1 MKRFWLIVFS
11 LLLIFPIMA
20 QMQNGVVKTRG
31 RMVNNKHVPGVGL
44 PGAVVSIKDRTD
56 VGVKNND
63 GSFSFPVKG
72 KQFMVQSVTKKD
84 YALVD
89 ADAAPKTYLHSQ
101 DTFFLVMET
110 PDQILQDKLDS
121 ERRIRRTLRQ
131 QLQAR
136 EDEIE
141 RLKSE
146 NKITQEEY
154 HKALQ
159 KLYADEKNN
168 EKLIQEMA
176 ERYSTLDYDRI
187 DEFYR
192 QVNNYIEQGELAR
205 ADSLLK
211 TRGDVESQVADV
223 IEQGKVIQQKKE
235 EIEQAEEVHKSDID
249 ELSRRCYSFYETFLM
264 QHQNDSAAKYIEFRA
279 ALDTTNVEWQ
289 NAAGEFI
296 RVYQAQYDKALE
308 YYKRGLSHSIK
319 QYGEES
325 EWVAYFYNGIGII
338 LDSFG
343 DYPKALEYYQK
354 ALEIRLKVFGPEH
367 PDVATSYNN
376 IGYVYISQGDYPKA
390 LEYHQKAIE
399 IRLKVLDTEHPDVA
413 TSYGNI
419 GSIYNSQG
427 DYPKA
432 LEYYQK
438 ALNIQLKVFGPEHP
452 DVAISYNNIG
462 YVYNSQGNYP
472 KALEYLQKALD
483 IQVKVFG
490 SEHPGVATTYNN
502 IGLAYYSQGE
512 YPKALEYYQKALVIR
527 LKVLGPEHPDV
538 ATSYNNIGTVHD
550 NQGDYTKALEY
561 HQKALVIRLKV
572 FDSEHPSVATTYNNI
587 GQTYYSQGDY
597 PKALE
602 YYQKAL
608 VIRLKVLD
616 TEHPD
621 VAT

>member
-438 ALNIQLKVFGPEHP
+438 ALNIL
-452 DVAISYNNIG
+452 
-462 YVYNSQGNYP
+462 
-472 KALEYLQKALD
+472 
-483 IQVKVFG
+483 
-490 SEHPGVATTYNN
+490 
-502 IGLAYYSQGE
+502 
-512 YPKALEYYQKALVIR
+512 
-527 LKVLGPEHPDV
+527 LKVLGTEHPNV
-538 ATSYNNIGTVHD
+538 ATSYNNIGIVHD

-561 HQKALVIRLKV
+561 HQKALGIYLKV
-572 FDSEHPSVATTYNNI
+572 FGSEHPSVATTYNNI
-587 GQTYYSQGDY
+587 GYIYNSQGYY

-602 YYQKAL
+602 YHQKAL
-608 VIRLKVLD
+608 EIRLKVFGP
-616 TEHPD
+616 EHPD
-621 VAT
+621 VATSYNNIGFLYNSQGEYPKALEYLQKALYVLIKVLGTEHPNVIQVKKNIEYTEQLIKTAE

>member
-413 TSYGNI
+413 TSYNNI
-419 GSIYNSQG
+419 GSVYNSQG

-438 ALNIQLKVFGPEHP
+438 ALNIL
-452 DVAISYNNIG
+452 
-462 YVYNSQGNYP
+462 
-472 KALEYLQKALD
+472 
-483 IQVKVFG
+483 
-490 SEHPGVATTYNN
+490 
-502 IGLAYYSQGE
+502 
-512 YPKALEYYQKALVIR
+512 
-527 LKVLGPEHPDV
+527 LKVLGTEHPNV
-538 ATSYNNIGTVHD
+538 ATSYNNIGIVHD

-587 GQTYYSQGDY
+587 GYIYNSQGYY

-602 YYQKAL
+602 YHQKAL
-608 VIRLKVLD
+608 EIRLKVFGP
-616 TEHPD
+616 EHPD
-621 VAT
+621 VATSYNNIGFLYNSQGEYPKALEYLQKALYVLIKVLGTEHPNVIQVKKNIEYTEQLIKTAE

>member
-63 GSFSFPVKG
+63 GSFSFPVRG
-72 KQFMVQSVTKKD
+72 KQFKVQSVTKKD

-89 ADAAPKTYLHSQ
+89 ADAAPKTYFHSQ

-154 HKALQ
+154 HKAFQ
-159 KLYADEKNN
+159 KLYADEENN

-211 TRGDVESQVADV
+211 TRGDVESQVIDV

-235 EIEQAEEVHKSDID
+235 EIEQAEEVHKSDIA

-264 QHQNDSAAKYIEFRA
+264 QHQNDSAAKYIEYRA
-279 ALDTTNVEWQ
+279 TLDTTNVEWQ

-296 RVYQAQYDKALE
+296 QVYQAQYDKALE

-325 EWVAYFYNGIGII
+325 EWVGIFYNNIGFVYYSQGDYPKALEYHQKALEIRLKVFGSEHPDVAASYNNI
-338 LDSFG
+338 GLIYSSQG

-354 ALEIRLKVFGPEH
+354 ALEIRLKVLGSEH
-367 PDVATSYNN
+367 PDV
-376 IGYVYISQGDYPKA
+376 IRVKEYI
-390 LEYHQKAIE
+390 E
-399 IRLKVLDTEHPDVA
+399 
-413 TSYGNI
+413 
-419 GSIYNSQG
+419 SIKQQI
-427 DYPKA
+427 KTA
-432 LEYYQK
+432 E
-438 ALNIQLKVFGPEHP
+438 
-452 DVAISYNNIG
+452 
-462 YVYNSQGNYP
+462 
-472 KALEYLQKALD
+472 
-483 IQVKVFG
+483 
-490 SEHPGVATTYNN
+490 
-502 IGLAYYSQGE
+502 
-512 YPKALEYYQKALVIR
+512 
-527 LKVLGPEHPDV
+527 
-538 ATSYNNIGTVHD
+538 
-550 NQGDYTKALEY
+550 
-561 HQKALVIRLKV
+561 
-572 FDSEHPSVATTYNNI
+572 
-587 GQTYYSQGDY
+587 
-597 PKALE
+597 
-602 YYQKAL
+602 
-608 VIRLKVLD
+608 
-616 TEHPD
+616 
-621 VAT
+621 

>member
-89 ADAAPKTYLHSQ
+89 ADAAPKTYLHSK

-159 KLYADEKNN
+159 KLYADEENN
-168 EKLIQEMA
+168 EKLIQEMV

-211 TRGDVESQVADV
+211 TRGDVESQVVNV

-235 EIEQAEEVHKSDID
+235 EAERVIQQQMEKLEKIDRAEEVRKSDID

-279 ALDTTNVEWQ
+279 ALDTTNIEWQ
-289 NAAGEFI
+289 NDAGEFI

-308 YYKRGLSHSIK
+308 YYKRGVSQSIK

-325 EWVAYFYNGIGII
+325 EWVTNFYNNIGLIY
-338 LDSFG
+338 SSQG
-343 DYPKALEYYQK
+343 DYLKALEYHQK

-376 IGYVYISQGDYPKA
+376 IGFLYNSQGEYPKALEYYQRALDIQVKVFGSEHPDVATTYNNIGYIYNSQGYYPKA
-390 LEYHQKAIE
+390 LEYH
-399 IRLKVLDTEHPDVA
+399 
-413 TSYGNI
+413 
-419 GSIYNSQG
+419 
-427 DYPKA
+427 
-432 LEYYQK
+432 QK

-452 DVAISYNNIG
+452 DVATSYLGTAGI
-462 YVYNSQGNYP
+462 YISQGDYI
-472 KALEYLQKALD
+472 KALEYLQMTL
-483 IQVKVFG
+483 
-490 SEHPGVATTYNN
+490 E
-502 IGLAYYSQGE
+502 IGL
-512 YPKALEYYQKALVIR
+512 
-527 LKVLGPEHPDV
+527 KVWGPEHPDV
-538 ATSYNNIGTVHD
+538 IQVKEIIGYIKLLIKT
-550 NQGDYTKALEY
+550 AE
-561 HQKALVIRLKV
+561 
-572 FDSEHPSVATTYNNI
+572 
-587 GQTYYSQGDY
+587 
-597 PKALE
+597 
-602 YYQKAL
+602 
-608 VIRLKVLD
+608 
-616 TEHPD
+616 
-621 VAT
+621 